1 MESFTFD
8 GTELS
13 QKSND
18 TLSRVDD
25 VFCFVF
31 ANDVA
36 ESFLSVF
43 VCDWDLPSDI
53 DSGRPPSES
62 CLSGCV
68 SQHTEVVVKSSSTFE
83 VSLSL
88 LYLLTSALR
97 CVCVSLCL
105 RSLLFAGHNQISDAG
120 ASALA
125 AALQGSQLK
134 ELFLCEYLNE
144 SL

>member
-1 MESFTFD
+1 M
-8 GTELS
+8 
-13 QKSND
+13 
-18 TLSRVDD
+18 TLCGSD
-25 VFCFVF
+25 VFLLFV

-53 DSGRPPSES
+53 DSGRPPSE
-62 CLSGCV
+62 LPQAV

-105 RSLLFAGHNQISDAG
+105 RSLLFADQNQISDAG

-125 AALQGSQLK
+125 AALQGSQLN
-134 ELFLCEYLNE
+134 LLYLSEYGWNHSQLTGLN
-144 SL
+144 